1 MNFMEALKIFDKAK
15 DGYLKVAVP
24 KNFENKE
31 LEINVK
37 IVGNNTP
44 IEEQYLQ
51 NTAQRGRALSARFGK
66 AKFKD
71 YIIREDDTYY
81 Q

>member
-1 MNFMEALKIFDKAK
+1 MEALKLFDKAK
-15 DGYLKVAVP
+15 DRYLKTAVP

-37 IVGNNTP
+37 IVEVNEN
-44 IEEQYLQ
+44 LQ
-51 NTAQRGRALSARFGK
+51 AAEQRGKALSARFGK

-71 YIIREDDTYY
+71 FIIREDDIYY

>member
-1 MNFMEALKIFDKAK
+1 MEALKLFDKAK

-37 IVGNNTP
+37 IVEENENNVD
-44 IEEQYLQ
+44 ENLQ
-51 NTAQRGRALSARFGK
+51 AVEQRGKALSARFGK

-71 YIIREDDTYY
+71 FIIREDDIYY

>member
-1 MNFMEALKIFDKAK
+1 MEALKLFDKAK

-31 LEINVK
+31 LEINVT
-37 IVGNNTP
+37 IVDENEN
-44 IEEQYLQ
+44 LQ
-51 NTAQRGRALSARFGK
+51 STEQRGKALSARFGK

-71 YIIREDDTYY
+71 FIIREDDIYY

>member
-1 MNFMEALKIFDKAK
+1 MEAIKLFDKAK
-15 DGYLKVAVP
+15 NGYLKIAVP

-37 IVGNNTP
+37 I
-44 IEEQYLQ
+44 IEEDEGINKEYLDEVE
-51 NTAQRGRALSARFGK
+51 QRGRALSARFGK

-71 YIIREDDTYY
+71 YIIREDDVYY

>member
-1 MNFMEALKIFDKAK
+1 MEALKIFDKAK
-15 DGYLKVAVP
+15 DGYLRVAVP

-37 IVGNNTP
+37 IVDDTNDATF
-44 IEEQYLQ
+44 LQ
-51 NTAQRGRALSARFGK
+51 EAGKRGKALAARIGK